1 MTLLGERKISVL
13 GSDGTNDS
21 NPPLIKEEG
30 SPIHK
35 IALVAMGMPLLDNLN
50 LEDLSKKCKEL
61 NQWEFLLSIQPLKFE
76 GGTGSPVN
84 SIAIF

>member
-1 MTLLGERKISVL
+1 MQLLGEREISIL

-35 IALVAMGMPLLDNLN
+35 LSIVSMGMPLMDNLN
-50 LEDLSKKCKEL
+50 LEELSKKAKL
-61 NQWEFLLSIQPLKFE
+61 YSKWEFLVSVQPLKIDK
-76 GGTGSPVN
+76 GTGSPVN
-84 SIAIF
+84 AIAVF